1 MELTFHFA
9 RATVEAVTRE
19 EIALQHDLAGKVAL
33 VTGGSRGIGAAVAR
47 ALAGAGADVA
57 ITYLSSRQAA
67 EAVAGELRSTGVRAR
82 SIQADQADPAAAAAV
97 VREVAGEFG
106 RLDIL
111 VNNAAVAV
119 LGPVD
124 SPATDDAAL
133 DRQLRVNYTSIVA
146 AIRAAARVLRAGA
159 AGVADHA
166 GTKAALAGFTRGA
179 ARDLA
184 PRGITVNLLQTGLVA
199 TQLNTA
205 PGSAAQRLIAA
216 VPLGRM
222 GRPEEIAAG
231 VLFLASPGASYITG
245 ATLDIDGGN
254 GA

>member
-1 MELTFHFA
+1 LH
-9 RATVEAVTRE
+9 
-19 EIALQHDLAGKVAL
+19 HDLAGKVAL

-57 ITYLSSRQAA
+57 ITYLTSRQAA
-67 EAVAGELRSTGVRAR
+67 ENVAADMRATGARTR
-82 SIQADQADPAAAAAV
+82 SIRADQADPAAAAAV
-97 VREVAGEFG
+97 VRQVADELG

-119 LGPVD
+119 LGPID
-124 SPATDDAAL
+124 GPDPGDAAL
-133 DRQLRVNYTSIVA
+133 DRQIRVNYTSIVA
-146 AIRAAARVLRAGA
+146 AIRAAAHVLPDGGRIINIGSGIATRTGA
-159 AGVADHA
+159 SGVADHA

-199 TQLNTA
+199 TQLTTVA
-205 PGSAAQRLIAA
+205 GSAAQRLIAS

-222 GRPEEIAAG
+222 GRPEEIASG
-231 VLFLASPGASYITG
+231 VLFLASPDASYITG
-245 ATLDIDGGN
+245 ATLDIDGGY